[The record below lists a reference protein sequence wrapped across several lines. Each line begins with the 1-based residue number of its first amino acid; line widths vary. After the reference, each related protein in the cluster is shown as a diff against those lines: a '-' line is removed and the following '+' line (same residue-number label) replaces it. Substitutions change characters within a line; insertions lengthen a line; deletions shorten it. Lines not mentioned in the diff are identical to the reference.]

1 MTLLHRIQK
10 IEEQVHQ
17 MSIGAVLLR
26 EPAKESGEEA
36 RDAFEVAIAVALAA
50 GHQVVV
56 HTASKEPNRRIA
68 GVIYESDGFVAFLE
82 LAAHIPATDGRSKN
96 KLSQII
102 AEAQGTSLPVVKE
115 VNRGQI

>member
-1 MTLLHRIQK
+1 MTLLHRIQI

-26 EPAKESGEEA
+26 EPAEEAGEEA
-36 RDAFEVAIAVALAA
+36 REALEAAIAEALAA

-56 HTASKEPNRRIA
+56 HTANKEPNRRIA
-68 GVIYESDGFVAFLE
+68 GVIYEPDGFVAFLA
-82 LAAHIPATDGRSKN
+82 LAAHTPATDGRSKS

>member
-26 EPAKESGEEA
+26 EPAEEAGEEA
-36 RDAFEVAIAVALAA
+36 REALEAAIAEALAA

-56 HTASKEPNRRIA
+56 HYRRH
-68 GVIYESDGFVAFLE
+68 E
-82 LAAHIPATDGRSKN
+82 LHRQLRD
-96 KLSQII
+96 Q
-102 AEAQGTSLPVVKE
+102 
-115 VNRGQI
+115 

>member
-26 EPAKESGEEA
+26 EPAEEAGEET
-36 RDAFEVAIAVALAA
+36 REAFEAAITEALAA

-56 HTASKEPNRRIA
+56 HTAGKEPSRRIP
-68 GVIYESDGFVAFLE
+68 GVIYEANEFNALTAM
-82 LAAHIPATDGRSKN
+82 LAHTPADDGRSKD

-102 AEAQGTSLPVVKE
+102 AELRCTTLPIAKG